1 MVSVVEVVVVVV
13 VCVWRAKASGAGTQ
27 PTDQAVSRM
36 SSCSG
41 PHLEALDPRRFL
53 GADWTQ
59 ADVHF
64 KGLWFQRT
72 PAGYV
77 SGLRQSHLET
87 DTLAERGGGGKA

>member
-1 MVSVVEVVVVVV
+1 MVSVVEAVVV
-13 VCVWRAKASGAGTQ
+13 WRGPRRRGQ
-27 PTDQAVSRM
+27 GHDRAVSKM
-36 SSCSG
+36 SSCGS
-41 PHLEALDPRRFL
+41 PHLESRDLKGFL

-77 SGLRQSHLET
+77 
-87 DTLAERGGGGKA
+87 